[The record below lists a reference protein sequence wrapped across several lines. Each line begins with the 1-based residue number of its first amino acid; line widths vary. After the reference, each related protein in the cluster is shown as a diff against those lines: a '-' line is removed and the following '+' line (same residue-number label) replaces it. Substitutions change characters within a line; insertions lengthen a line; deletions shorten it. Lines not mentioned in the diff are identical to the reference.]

1 VNAGGRAA
9 SHSDAGRG
17 EGEVTGLQ
25 TLALYEASAP
35 AVIDEIAHGRP
46 AQIRALVSRGM
57 LATRLIEVTLDL
69 DRDAVHFLATVE
81 RWPAGDKKSRIAGF
95 DLLLVPAG
103 AEARMGGLAYH
114 SRARVA
120 GPSEGR
126 VFPAVDAWR
135 HFCETHVFFLPICLD
150 QPTDVGEDA
159 TTDAEVRP

>member
-1 VNAGGRAA
+1 ML
-9 SHSDAGRG
+9 
-17 EGEVTGLQ
+17 TGLQ

-95 DLLLVPAG
+95 DLPRPARAAPRKATRCRTQPSCGSAQSIKPDVLDDEDG
-103 AEARMGGLAYH
+103 AAWSGSSAR
-114 SRARVA
+114 S
-120 GPSEGR
+120 
-126 VFPAVDAWR
+126 WR
-135 HFCETHVFFLPICLD
+135 GF
-150 QPTDVGEDA
+150 
-159 TTDAEVRP
+159 TTT

>member
-1 VNAGGRAA
+1 MGRRPG
-9 SHSDAGRG
+9 DLVVLLTRG
-17 EGEVTGLQ
+17 K
-25 TLALYEASAP
+25 P
-35 AVIDEIAHGRP
+35 II
-46 AQIRALVSRGM
+46 
-57 LATRLIEVTLDL
+57 
-69 DRDAVHFLATVE
+69 
-81 RWPAGDKKSRIAGF
+81 GDGSPEPIAGF

-135 HFCETHVFFLPICLD
+135 HFCEIHVFFLPICLD